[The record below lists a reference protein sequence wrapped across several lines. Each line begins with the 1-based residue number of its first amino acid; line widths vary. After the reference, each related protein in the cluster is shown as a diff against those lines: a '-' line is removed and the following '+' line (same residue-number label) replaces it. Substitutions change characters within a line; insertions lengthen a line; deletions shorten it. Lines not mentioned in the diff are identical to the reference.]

1 MNIIVMMDE
10 TGCIGID
17 DDQPVRLQEDLA
29 RFKKFTNHK
38 IVVCGRKTVSTFP
51 DQAPLKNRSTIV
63 VSKTL
68 NKAHFLMYPDRNV
81 IVVSNPFEIIEMLKD
96 INSSDIWVIGGASIY
111 REFLPLVS
119 RVYLTQVHTIF
130 QRGITNTLNSHDMLN
145 PTKVY
150 FPINI
155 LDEQFERIESTEI
168 EDIDIFTKRRYKT
181 TFSEYIRL

>member
-1 MNIIVMMDE
+1 M
-10 TGCIGID
+10 C
-17 DDQPVRLQEDLA
+17 
-29 RFKKFTNHK
+29 
-38 IVVCGRKTVSTFP
+38 S
-51 DQAPLKNRSTIV
+51 
-63 VSKTL
+63 
-68 NKAHFLMYPDRNV
+68 DRNV

-96 INSSDIWVIGGASIY
+96 VNSSDIWVIGGASIY

-181 TFSEYIRL
+181 TFSEYIRILNKKKRRIEISFSFFTVNIIKITIYYLIE